1 MIFKI
6 NLYSLKEF
14 YLFFI
19 KKELKMSSFFI
30 DSIGEENLEYIA
42 N

>member
-14 YLFFI
+14 YLFK